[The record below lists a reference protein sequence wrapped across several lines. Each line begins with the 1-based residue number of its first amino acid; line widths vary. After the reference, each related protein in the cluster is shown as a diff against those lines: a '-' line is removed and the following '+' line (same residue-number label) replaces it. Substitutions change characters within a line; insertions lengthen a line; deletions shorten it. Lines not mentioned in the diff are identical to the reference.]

1 MTGPLDFDE
10 DAAKR
15 LEAIYHS
22 ADAVRRR
29 RIVRDAIAAAPGER
43 VLDVGCGPGFY
54 CLELSE
60 DVGASGTVVGVDSS
74 PAMLELARRRCA
86 GRRGID
92 LREGEATTVPARDGE
107 VDAVISVQ
115 VLEYVADV
123 GAALAELLRVL
134 RPGGRALVFAT
145 DWATLAVHS
154 EDAARSARVLA
165 AWDEHLAHRSLPHT
179 LAPRLRAAGFEDVRM
194 TAHPHTTIEFDPD
207 RFGAALVPFIAAFA
221 EGRAGLEP
229 GEAQAWADEQRALG
243 ERGAFWFSVTQACF
257 TARRPG

>member
-92 LREGEATTVPARDGE
+92 LREGEATAVPARDGE

-115 VLEYVADV
+115 VLEYVA
-123 GAALAELLRVL
+123 
-134 RPGGRALVFAT
+134 
-145 DWATLAVHS
+145 VHS
-154 EDAARSARVLA
+154 EDPARSARVLA

-179 LAPRLRAAGFEDVRM
+179 LAPKLRAAGFEDVRM

-207 RFGAALVPFIAAFA
+207 RFGPALVPFIAAFA

-243 ERGAFWFSVTQACF
+243 ERDAFWFSVTQACF